1 MMLDLFGFDSG
12 LHLLQLGAEEG
23 VDILRSSIEL
33 SQSTIESW
41 NEAWVEVFGGNQT
54 GLWTGVVRLG
64 IILGALSIIYLA
76 IRDGSQIVERGSW
89 MELARLFVWPLVVVF
104 FLTNNAALLAGTIG
118 VIRGIAN
125 EQVSSVLAFQLAD
138 LTFADAM
145 ARQGISAAAETQ
157 LINLYADCMGLP
169 PEELLACR
177 AERTEEANAILDRA
191 EAEAGIEFDFL
202 RQSIDLAQTAAQF
215 PIGPAGIVLAP
226 RTFIEDTGLQLVR
239 VILYSLQWMVVNLLE
254 AALLLTAL
262 FAPVAMG
269 LSLLPFQG
277 RLILAWLVGFISLFG
292 VQFGYNLVVGL
303 VANRIG
309 QTAVSTIN
317 DIGFALL
324 LAIGAPV
331 LAGLV
336 AKGGGVAVYSGLQG
350 TVTRINSTIA
360 GTAALGARSAFA
372 LSRLSQSRGGPS
384 QSAATGPGT
393 VSPRDDRSPTTG

>member
-1 MMLDLFGFDSG
+1 MLDLFGFDSG
-12 LHLLQLGAEEG
+12 LHLLQLGADEG

-33 SQSTIESW
+33 SQGTIESW
-41 NEAWVEVFGGNQT
+41 NEAWVEVFGGDQT

-76 IRDGSQIVERGSW
+76 VRDGSQIVERGSW
-89 MELARLFVWPLVVVF
+89 IELARLFVWPLVIVF
-104 FLTNNAALLAGTIG
+104 FLANNAALLSGTIS

-145 ARQGISAAAETQ
+145 SRQGISAAAETQ

-169 PEELLACR
+169 PEELLECR
-177 AERTEEANAILDRA
+177 TERTEEANAILDRA

-202 RQSIDLAQTAAQF
+202 RQSIEIAQTGAQLAL
-215 PIGPAGIVLAP
+215 GPAGIVLAP

-324 LAIGAPV
+324 LAIGAPI

-336 AKGGGVAVYSGLQG
+336 AQGGGVAVYSGLQG
-350 TVTRINSTIA
+350 TVTRINGALA
-360 GTAALGARSAFA
+360 GTVALGARSAFA
-372 LSRLSQSRGGPS
+372 LSRVSQNNSGLSQK
-384 QSAATGPGT
+384 ATTEPET
-393 VSPRDDRSPTTG
+393 LRPKDDRSPTTG